1 MNSEGIKNEVYV
13 NDIYKL
19 KGYSFQRLP
28 KYVVDIEANVGW
40 FSKLAA
46 ERFPK
51 TNILAYELIE
61 DNYKQCVK
69 LNKPHSNVRV
79 YNKAIIGNNSV
90 KSVFLHPT
98 NIGGHKP
105 LFDGDSSYISEERFK
120 ETFRH
125 HNKKD
130 YDNRED
136 LDIPSQI
143 SVKDII
149 EEHNIDYI
157 DFLKLDCEGSEYEI
171 LPHIFQNNLDDK
183 ILNLAMEIHGINTPE
198 YLSLL
203 MQLKDKFDY
212 YKQIGQIIYCKNYI
226 KEDI

>member
-19 KGYSFQRLP
+19 KGCSFQRLP
-28 KYVVDIEANVGW
+28 KYVVDIGANVGW

-46 ERFPK
+46 ERFPE

-61 DNYKQCVK
+61 DNYKQCMK

-90 KSVFLHPT
+90 KSVFFHPT

-105 LFDGDSSYISEERFK
+105 LFDGNSSYISAERFK
-120 ETFRH
+120 E
-125 HNKKD
+125 KPS
-130 YDNRED
+130 D
-136 LDIPSQI
+136 LDIPPQI

-171 LPHIFQNNLDDK
+171 LPHIFQNNLDNK

>member
-28 KYVVDIEANVGW
+28 KYVVDIGANVGW

-149 EEHNIDYI
+149 EEIDSTLSDVGLAKLIEKLIYRYDKVASKKMTEIENNFAYQLEQNQKLI
-157 DFLKLDCEGSEYEI
+157 DQAKWLKEEVRRLEEER
-171 LPHIFQNNLDDK
+171 
-183 ILNLAMEIHGINTPE
+183 LNA
-198 YLSLL
+198 
-203 MQLKDKFDY
+203 K
-212 YKQIGQIIYCKNYI
+212 
-226 KEDI
+226 